1 VTHAA
6 PSSPSTSAAPFVEKA
21 NAYLLPVYARPNFV
35 LSHGKGSY
43 VWDTDGRKYLD
54 FCAGIAVNALGHADD
69 EFVKVSIIQASVIAL
84 LYMRGSYRV
93 LRESV
98 MESICLSQLLFTH
111 RWDVC

>member
-84 LYMRGSYRV
+84 LYMRGS
-93 LRESV
+93 
-98 MESICLSQLLFTH
+98 
-111 RWDVC
+111 